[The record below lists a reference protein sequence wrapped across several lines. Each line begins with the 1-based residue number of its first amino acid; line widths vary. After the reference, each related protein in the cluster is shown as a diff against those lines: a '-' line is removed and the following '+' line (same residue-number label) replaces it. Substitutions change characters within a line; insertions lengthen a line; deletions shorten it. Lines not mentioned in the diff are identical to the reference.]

1 MLGTQRNCC
10 FTLFSAFMFMF
21 DKLSK
26 FSCFLE
32 NTIYPIRKTSQQP
45 NFQDEENLLLKTLTL
60 IKKSPRFMFVLRLI
74 N

>member
-1 MLGTQRNCC
+1 
-10 FTLFSAFMFMF
+10 MF